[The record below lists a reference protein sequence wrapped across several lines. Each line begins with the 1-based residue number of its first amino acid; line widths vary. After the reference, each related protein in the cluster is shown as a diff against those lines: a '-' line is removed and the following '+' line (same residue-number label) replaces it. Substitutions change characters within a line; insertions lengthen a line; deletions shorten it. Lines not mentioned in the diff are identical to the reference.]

1 MLVFDIETNGLLDT
15 VDKVHC
21 LVIKD
26 TETGEVQSFRPHQI
40 EEGVAVLSSALAD
53 GVTIAG
59 HNIIDYDLPVLSKLG
74 YLEIPRDK
82 RHLVLRLGIIKLLKN

>member
-15 VDKVHC
+15 VDRVHC

-26 TETGEVQSFRPHQI
+26 STTGEVKVFRPHQI

-74 YLEIPRDK
+74 
-82 RHLVLRLGIIKLLKN
+82 